1 MLTLYKVILIIYDSI
16 IIKKRYC
23 TVEYANYPTLGELL
37 RQDIFSNSQVLSGEA
52 ALDIPVAGVNLT
64 DTPDYYD
71 WVSPHELLVTNCYA
85 ICGVRI
91 HWTPCGKGGGGC
103 MYQALTVSRNNSRI
117 HNLGGKRAEVSF
129 DRTAA
134 YDPVRR
140 YHQGGL

>member
-1 MLTLYKVILIIYDSI
+1 MLTLYKFILIICDSI
-16 IIKKRYC
+16 IIEKRRC

-85 ICGVRI
+85 ICGDAPALSAFI
-91 HWTPCGKGGGGC
+91 GHLAEKGLAGVCIKPSRFLGTIPEY
-103 MYQALTVSRNNSRI
+103 MISAAREQEFPLIAL
-117 HNLGGKRAEVSF
+117 
-129 DRTAA
+129 
-134 YDPVRR
+134 PPW
-140 YHQGGL
+140 